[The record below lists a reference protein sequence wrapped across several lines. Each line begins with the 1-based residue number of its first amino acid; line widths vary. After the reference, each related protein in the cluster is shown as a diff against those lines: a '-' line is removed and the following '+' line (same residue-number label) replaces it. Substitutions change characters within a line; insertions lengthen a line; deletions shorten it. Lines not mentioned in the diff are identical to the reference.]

1 MRDDSVRSA
10 LRVMGLAFA
19 SALLLCTAGAGAQ
32 DAKPAVKAA
41 ATKPDAAGKKAPSRA
56 RSTVPGPWIGLEP
69 KAIEILKASSARLAA
84 ARTLSF
90 TAAVGYEH
98 LSRLGLPLLYATRSE
113 VTLQRPDKLR
123 VITPGDGPASEFYYD
138 GKLMMA
144 YAPAENLVAV
154 APAPPTIDAALQA
167 ADDAAAIFFPFSD
180 QIVSDPY
187 GEIAGKLRL
196 AFYVGQ
202 SKVIGG
208 TTTDIVAYELDHVF
222 VQVWI
227 GTGDKLP
234 RMARAVYRDDP
245 SKLRHTAE
253 FSNWRLDAPVPA
265 DAFASAVAAS
275 AQPIG
280 FARPDPM
287 LPAGARP
294 AAKGKPARTP

>member
-1 MRDDSVRSA
+1 MRDDPVRSPF
-10 LRVMGLAFA
+10 RSIGLALA
-19 SALLLCTAGAGAQ
+19 AVLLLGAAGAGAQ
-32 DAKPAVKAA
+32 DAKPAAKPEAA
-41 ATKPDAAGKKAPSRA
+41 KPDAEKKKSPRA
-56 RSTVPGPWIGLEP
+56 RSSAPGPWIGLEP
-69 KAIEILKASSARLAA
+69 KALEILKASGARLAA

-90 TAAVGYEH
+90 TATVGYEH

-138 GKLMMA
+138 GKMMMA

-154 APAPPTIDAALQA
+154 APAPTTIDAALQVA
-167 ADDAAAIFFPFSD
+167 HDSAAIFFPFSD
-180 QIVSDPY
+180 LIVADPY
-187 GEIAGKLRL
+187 GEIADKLRL

-202 SKVIGG
+202 STVVGG
-208 TTTDIVAYELDHVF
+208 TTTDIVAYQLDHVF

-227 GTGDKLP
+227 GTEDKLP

-245 SKLRHTAE
+245 SKLRHAAE

-265 DAFASAVAAS
+265 DTFASAAAAS
-275 AQPIG
+275 AKPIL

-287 LPAGARP
+287 LPAGAKP
-294 AAKGKPARTP
+294 AAKAKSAKTP